1 MSIRNGEIGDL
12 VLDAAR
18 ECLLRSGGRRVT
30 VSEVARRAGV
40 SRPTVYR
47 RWPDISEILRGLL
60 TREVLSIV
68 DAVVGDAGPPADL
81 DALADLIIE
90 VVSALRDSELLSSL
104 WREQRDLMSPYV
116 FERLGTSQQGVL
128 ATLSDMLAYAQEQ
141 GRVRRGDAKR
151 MASMVL
157 LIAQSFLQS
166 EPLVSDILA
175 DGWSAELHDAITGY
189 LRPVA

>member
-47 RWPDISEILRGLL
+47 RWPDISKILRGLL

-68 DAVVGDAGPPADL
+68 DAVVGDAG
-81 DALADLIIE
+81 
-90 VVSALRDSELLSSL
+90 
-104 WREQRDLMSPYV
+104 
-116 FERLGTSQQGVL
+116 
-128 ATLSDMLAYAQEQ
+128 
-141 GRVRRGDAKR
+141 RRPI
-151 MASMVL
+151 ST
-157 LIAQSFLQS
+157 
-166 EPLVSDILA
+166 P
-175 DGWSAELHDAITGY
+175 WPT
-189 LRPVA
+189 